1 LKFSVIVVLSN
12 VILLVFILL
21 AFFLPFVALGPQSA
35 GVFWRSAW
43 PAAAF
48 LLLILLAMNLF
59 YALNSGFYRLLA
71 REDWPALARY
81 LEKRTIER
89 GRYRFSDVRLLANTY
104 LLLSDDEA
112 FANLENKVVA
122 ANPMPIEK
130 FSLIFGTG
138 RLIRKDYTGAVH
150 FFTGKIGRPAGQ
162 NREKGA
168 SGAANTGVRFVS
180 RESFWL
186 SWYYGLALLL
196 DRRYVA
202 AAERFSE
209 LARTAEEP
217 LVKALAAWFLKRFLP
232 ESLPGQSGEFAALA
246 EESRKQV
253 KALLPKRSAW
263 DRKTRAVRDENYTVV
278 ISQYLE
284 DTADWLYNPG
294 NPMPI
299 AKSYAKK

>member
-1 LKFSVIVVLSN
+1 MKFSAIVVFSN
-12 VILLVFILL
+12 IILLVFILL
-21 AFFLPFVALGPQSA
+21 AFFLPFVALGPRSA

-48 LLLILLAMNLF
+48 LFLILLAMNLF
-59 YALNSGFYRLLA
+59 YALNFGFYRLLA

-81 LEKRTIER
+81 LEKRTIEK

-112 FANLENKVVA
+112 FANLENKVFA

-138 RLIRKDYTGAVH
+138 RLIRKDYAGAVR
-150 FFTGKIGRPAGQ
+150 FFTGKIAGRFAGQ
-162 NREKGA
+162 NRGEGA

-186 SWYYGLALLL
+186 SWYYGLALLF
-196 DRRYVA
+196 DRRYAA
-202 AAERFSE
+202 AAEHFSE

-263 DRKTRAVRDENYTVV
+263 DRKTRAVQDENYTAV
-278 ISQYLE
+278 ISRYLE
-284 DTADWLYNPG
+284 DTADWLYNPE
-294 NPMPI
+294 
-299 AKSYAKK
+299 